1 MSKGSMELRGKL
13 SRENKGGGGD
23 VVDSFCFINPLH
35 MLLFGAV
42 KYDR

>member
-13 SRENKGGGGD
+13 SRENKRGGY